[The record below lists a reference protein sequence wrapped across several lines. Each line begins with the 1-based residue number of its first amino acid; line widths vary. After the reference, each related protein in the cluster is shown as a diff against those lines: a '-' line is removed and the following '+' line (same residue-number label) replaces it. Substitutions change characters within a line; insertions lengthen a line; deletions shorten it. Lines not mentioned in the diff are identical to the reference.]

1 MDTTLLAESW
11 AATQRLLLRPDLLP
25 SLGLLALLVLIPLAL
40 GTLGSSATD
49 LDPAPADPL
58 TSGVPAAVGP
68 LPSRGAQPLPT
79 AMPTWAVGAAAV
91 ALAQVDLA
99 HVAPAESDAL
109 DASWSP
115 APDEDPAEEL
125 ATLRRLA
132 FARWLVEQGRL
143 SG

>member
-11 AATQRLLLRPDLLP
+11 SAAQRLLLRPDLLP

-40 GTLGSSATD
+40 GTLSTSTTD
-49 LDPAPADPL
+49 PDPAPADRLP
-58 TSGVPAAVGP
+58 SDAPVAIGA

-91 ALAQVDLA
+91 ALAQIDL
-99 HVAPAESDAL
+99 APAEADTAVATL
-109 DASWSP
+109 AP
-115 APDEDPAEEL
+115 APDADPAEAL

>member
-40 GTLGSSATD
+40 GTLGSSTAD
-49 LDPAPADPL
+49 PVPAPADTLP
-58 TSGVPAAVGP
+58 SGAPAAIGA
-68 LPSRGAQPLPT
+68 LPRRDAQPLPT

-91 ALAQVDLA
+91 ALAQIGP
-99 HVAPAESDAL
+99 APAEADTIL
-109 DASWSP
+109 TTWSP
-115 APDEDPAEEL
+115 APDEAPAEAL